1 MKELI
6 CITCP
11 AGCKLLAELTPEGGV
26 NVTGHTCK
34 RGVDFALAELTR
46 PTRTLCSTVRAR
58 GGPAPMLPVRTD
70 REIPKGKIAEVMR
83 LLTGIVVERSMRCG
97 EVVTGLMPICEEN
110 MIATSDFH
118 PNESA
123 DSLGTPGLLEG

>member
-11 AGCKLLAELTPEGGV
+11 AGCKLQAELTPDGGV
-26 NVTGHTCK
+26 NVTGNTCK
-34 RGVDFALAELTR
+34 RGVDFALAELTN

-70 REIPKGKIAEVMR
+70 REIPKGKIPEVMA
-83 LLTGIVVERSMRCG
+83 LLAGIVVERPMACG
-97 EVVTGLMPICEEN
+97 EVVAGLMPICEGN
-110 MIATSDFH
+110 IIATSDWY
-118 PNESA
+118 
-123 DSLGTPGLLEG
+123 

>member
-11 AGCKLLAELTPEGGV
+11 AGCKLQAELTPDGGV

-46 PTRTLCSTVRAR
+46 PMRTLCSTVRTAFD
-58 GGPAPMLPVRTD
+58 GCPMLPVRTD
-70 REIPKGKIAEVMR
+70 REIPKGKIIEVMQ
-83 LLTGIVVERSMRCG
+83 LLMGIIIDRRVACG
-97 EVVTGLMPICEEN
+97 DAVADLSPVCEGN
-110 MIATSDFH
+110 MIATSDWLM
-118 PNESA
+118 EV
-123 DSLGTPGLLEG
+123 